1 MTTSLKEKMQ
11 PAEHKEAT
19 VQQVLANPSIRKRI
33 EEVLGKRAPQFA
45 SSIIN
50 LIKMDPKTFA
60 GVNPVT
66 IVQSAM
72 VAATLDLPIDP
83 NLGYAWVVPYK
94 GRATFQM
101 GYKGYVQLA
110 LRSGQYKAINVI
122 DIHEGEL
129 VRWDPLSEE
138 IEVDF
143 AAKKSDAIVGYAA
156 HFELIN
162 GFKKTTYWPKEQIK
176 AHKRKFVKSDFGWSR
191 DYDAMARKTVLKD
204 ILSKWGILSIQ
215 MQSAVSQD
223 AIEYTDGKA
232 PVAVQT
238 EDGDYID
245 IDATTVDHE
254 TGEELFDGMTSA
266 ELDAQ
271 IAAEEADGK

>member
-11 PAEHKEAT
+11 PAEHKETT
-19 VQQVLANPSIRKRI
+19 VQQVLANPSIQKRI

-156 HFELIN
+156 YFELIN
-162 GFKKTTYWPKEQIK
+162 GFKKTTYWPKEQIE
-176 AHKRKFVKSDFGWSR
+176 AHKRKFVKSGFGWSR

-245 IDATTVDHE
+245 IDATTVDQE
-254 TGEELFDGMTSA
+254 TGEDLFDGMTSA